1 MILPIFSDLGFVCQV
16 SGVQYRG
23 REQSGRE
30 TLWPR

>member
-1 MILPIFSDLGFVCQV
+1 MILPIFSDLGFVWQV

-23 REQSGRE
+23 REQFGRE